1 MTFLAPGWI
10 FVGVGGALAL
20 VALHL
25 LALGRPAPL
34 VLPTARFVPLR
45 AARARRLAR
54 RPTDLLLLAARAGAV
69 LLGAL
74 ALARP
79 TRTPTRRPVARVI
92 VADRAGVPA
101 VRDSV
106 RALAARG
113 IAGAGDLL
121 VGFDA
126 SARTPLALGATAA
139 ARDSSIDAALGPDS
153 APVAAGSLS
162 AALAAARRAAPRL
175 REAADSLEL
184 VIVSPLTTA
193 EVDAATAA
201 VRAVW
206 TGRAR
211 VVRVATDARAAGA
224 DAGAPV
230 RVVWRRG
237 APEDDALAAAV
248 ALESGSRARD
258 RSYPGGLPPLRPGSH
273 DADST
278 SSSFPRTTAP
288 TQRAPVLVVRDG
300 ATAADSA
307 LARDSAAV
315 LVDWPADGVP
325 NGWRRRARVDTAGAV
340 AAAAAAFVAPL
351 PRRAEWPTE
360 PRADTRVVAR
370 WADGAPAA
378 VERPLGAGCVRAVA
392 VPVPQVGDA
401 ALRAPFRALLA
412 ELTAPCAH
420 RAAGAP
426 LDAPAARALAGSGPL
441 LATRALGAA
450 PAPTDPLARW
460 LLAGALALLVA
471 ELPLRLARRRDVSVD
486 VEEHTPTPDAEA
498 AA

>member
-10 FVGVGGALAL
+10 LVGVGGALAV

-92 VADRAGVPA
+92 VADRAGA
-101 VRDSV
+101 RELVRDSV
-106 RALAARG
+106 RA

-121 VGFDA
+121 VAFDT
-126 SARTPLALGATAA
+126 SARAPLVLGATAA
-139 ARDSSIDAALGPDS
+139 ARDSSIDAALAAD
-153 APVAAGSLS
+153 ATPVAAGSLS

-175 REAADSLEL
+175 REVADSLEL

-201 VRAVW
+201 VRGEW
-206 TGRAR
+206 KGRAR
-211 VVRVATDARAAGA
+211 VVRVATGARVAGA

-237 APEDDALAAAV
+237 GPEDDALAAAA

-273 DADST
+273 DTDST
-278 SSSFPRTTAP
+278 SSSSQRTTAP
-288 TQRAPVLVVRDG
+288 TERAPVLIVRDG

-325 NGWRRRARVDTAGAV
+325 NGWRRRAQVDTAGAV
-340 AAAAAAFVAPL
+340 ATAAAAFVAPL
-351 PRRAEWPTE
+351 PRRAEWPSERGTD
-360 PRADTRVVAR
+360 ARVVAR

-378 VERPLGAGCVRAVA
+378 VERPSGAGCVRAVA

-412 ELTAPCAH
+412 ELTAACAH

-426 LDAPAARALAGSGPL
+426 LDAATTRALAGSGPL

-450 PAPTDPLARW
+450 PAPSDPLARW

-471 ELPLRLARRRDVSVD
+471 ELPLRLVRRREVTVD
-486 VEEHTPTPDAEA
+486 VDEHTSAPDTEA